1 MAITKIV
8 AFDANDN
15 KVDIFTTDDP
25 AEGGGS
31 KLQDI
36 VDALGEETTTG
47 DEADSTAQAA
57 LAERLAA
64 LTDALRSGQ
73 DNDAL
78 RIALAEDLLSGALSV
93 SVDAQTGAFTVT
105 DDGSFV
111 LSANDGTDIGDVGI
125 EDISAV
131 TGQATKLGSLPVTL
145 ASDEDNVGTALQDL
159 SPVTGQSTKAASLPV
174 TLASDEDN
182 IGAEMESITS
192 VTGKAQE
199 SSSLP
204 VTLAGDE
211 STVPVEQQTAV
222 KVEDSGGTDID
233 PAKNVDGASA
243 TASVTDTSNAT
254 IQVPDGRTTVT
265 VMVAASGGAVDTTV
279 EVSTDGTNWYEKT
292 DVFSAN
298 VSAGDTEAETFQTGA
313 EYVRASGD
321 ANVGRVEV
329 AAKGA

>member
-31 KLQDI
+31 TLQDI
-36 VDALGEETTTG
+36 VDALGEETATG
-47 DEADSTAQAA
+47 DEADSTNQAA

-93 SVDAQTGAFTVT
+93 SVDAQSGAFTIT

-111 LSANDGTDIGDVGI
+111 LSGNDGTDIGDVGL

-131 TGQATKLGSLPVTL
+131 TGQATKSGSLPITL
-145 ASDEDNVGTALQDL
+145 ASDADNVPTALQDL
-159 SPVTGQSTKAASLPV
+159 SPVTGQSAQSDSVPV

-182 IGAEMESITS
+182 VGAEIEAISS
-192 VTGKAQE
+192 VVGEAQE
-199 SSSLP
+199 SGSLP
-204 VTLAGDE
+204 VTLASDE

-233 PAKNVDGASA
+233 PAKNVDGATV
-243 TASVTDTSNAT
+243 TASVTGTSNAT

-279 EVSTDGTNWYEKT
+279 EVSADGTNWYEET
-292 DVFSAN
+292 AVFSAS
-298 VSAGDTEAETFQTGA
+298 VADGDAEAESFQTGA